1 MNSICHHLFVKYL
14 HIFVDRY
21 TTTGGLVGRA
31 CNAFLEC
38 ISNEFIWWLMTLNFH
53 SHLVWTNCASHAL
66 VHGRRTN
73 MLTKWGREEE
83 GSMRNMLMKMTSW
96 RELKKKVRWVANEH
110 LSVCIS
116 YIPIEMLAFACT
128 FCLCPFPFTLCP
140 PPLRVLPESLPLS
153 LLQSLSLSLSLS
165 SLVFL

>member
-1 MNSICHHLFVKYL
+1 
-14 HIFVDRY
+14 
-21 TTTGGLVGRA
+21 
-31 CNAFLEC
+31 
-38 ISNEFIWWLMTLNFH
+38 
-53 SHLVWTNCASHAL
+53 
-66 VHGRRTN
+66 
-73 MLTKWGREEE
+73 
-83 GSMRNMLMKMTSW
+83 MRNMLMKMTSW